1 MNNHPSLCPK
11 EDLLFAIN
19 PNPWILVLEQKSI
32 SVALNDMIPKNKIII
47 AMKMKQKIPKE
58 AQGSYKNT

>member
-1 MNNHPSLCPK
+1 MNNHPNLCTK
-11 EDLLFAIN
+11 DDLSFAIN

-47 AMKMKQKIPKE
+47 AMKMKPKIPKE

>member
-32 SVALNDMIPKNKIII
+32 SVALNDMIPETQNYHCKKNEKE
-47 AMKMKQKIPKE
+47 PK
-58 AQGSYKNT
+58 YP